1 MLALSFRSA
10 YSSYAPLIPTSHRYR
25 RSSSTP
31 ASLFVASYAFGLRP
45 SPKTPA
51 RSPRVAEVVQQRQL
65 VPALQ
70 QLDRRV
76 RSNVPRSS
84 CLSATAPIPTCQQN
98 MLRHVTPPNEIG
110 KEKESWRLLKRLR
123 DGWIKPPHMG
133 SKSPQQTTLTAN
145 RHTFR
150 TNGPEPA
157 CRTQDTRTSRC
168 SLRSPP
174 PTRPPRTAAR
184 SSPTS
189 SQTTAA

>member
-10 YSSYAPLIPTSHRYR
+10 YSSHAPPTSTSHRYR

-31 ASLFVASYAFGLRP
+31 ASFFVASYAFGLRP

-51 RSPRVAEVVQQRQL
+51 HSPRVAEVIQQRQL

-84 CLSATAPIPTCQQN
+84 CLSTTAPIPTCQQN
-98 MLRHVTPPNEIG
+98 MLRHVTPP
-110 KEKESWRLLKRLR
+110 
-123 DGWIKPPHMG
+123 
-133 SKSPQQTTLTAN
+133 TLTAN

-157 CRTQDTRTSRC
+157 CRTQDTHMSRC
-168 SLRSPP
+168 SLRSLP